1 MRLSRTRGEL
11 PWKRERRAVAIER
24 VFPGVVGNSDGAD
37 DRAVEPTDDERR
49 RASSVQGRPLQAQ
62 VAGEP
67 ERDDEQATLA
77 RVANR
82 RRLRTRV
89 PSSADSRH

>member
-37 DRAVEPTDDERR
+37 DNQPDGRYYFAADPSQLSAAFQAV
-49 RASSVQGRPLQAQ
+49 
-62 VAGEP
+62 
-67 ERDDEQATLA
+67 RDQIY
-77 RVANR
+77 
-82 RRLRTRV
+82 RLTQ
-89 PSSADSRH
+89 